1 MHNKKRNIISEFI
14 STVLGIVLINFAFS
28 SCERIYEDLAPCP
41 HGVSLRFIYDYNMEY
56 ANAFAKKVD
65 CLTLLVYDENGNY
78 VDTRIVTGTELQ
90 DENYRMKLD
99 LKQGNYHFV
108 AYGGLAC
115 NKSSFLMKYTPGEGT
130 GYTDLQVDLRGFR
143 KISWKAAG
151 LARRELR
158 LPRVW
163 HRFWWHFPDSALTEA
178 RMHIF

>member
-1 MHNKKRNIISEFI
+1 MSKKPKMHNKKRNIISGFI

-99 LKQGNYHFV
+99 LKQV
-108 AYGGLAC
+108 
-115 NKSSFLMKYTPGEGT
+115 YTRRRNWIYRFASGT
-130 GYTDLQVDLRGFR
+130 GFGMLDKSQT
-143 KISWKAAG
+143 KE
-151 LARRELR
+151 LAWFVLG
-158 LPRVW
+158 
-163 HRFWWHFPDSALTEA
+163 
-178 RMHIF
+178 

>member
-1 MHNKKRNIISEFI
+1 MHNKKRNIISGFI

-115 NKSSFLMKYTPGEGT
+115 NKSSFL
-130 GYTDLQVDLRGFR
+130 R
-143 KISWKAAG
+143 
-151 LARRELR
+151 
-158 LPRVW
+158 
-163 HRFWWHFPDSALTEA
+163 
-178 RMHIF
+178 

>member
-1 MHNKKRNIISEFI
+1 MHNKKRNIISGFI

-115 NKSSFLMKYTPGEGT
+115 NKSSFLMKYTRRRNWIYRFASGT
-130 GYTDLQVDLRGFR
+130 GFGMLDKSQT
-143 KISWKAAG
+143 KE
-151 LARRELR
+151 LAWFVLG
-158 LPRVW
+158 
-163 HRFWWHFPDSALTEA
+163 
-178 RMHIF
+178 